1 MGKIVDEET
10 FAREEFQSKYFMS
23 EKKIQQLHSECED
36 LKKRIEEIE
45 RKRHQQNIDFEE
57 LSDTFEELRRSNDS
71 LHGLKIKMETELELL
86 HADFEEQSLH
96 LRIADEKFIQSSQE
110 QKKLEDDLQ
119 CERQNMV
126 NEETM
131 RKNAELKLRELEIK
145 FENDSLA
152 ISCTGRK
159 MVEKLENKIKSLEDN
174 LEQEKRK
181 CRDYH
186 KMSKQME
193 RNYKDMNTNIFKR
206 KETLKN

>member
-1 MGKIVDEET
+1 MYSILFFNFIT
-10 FAREEFQSKYFMS
+10 NLFLQ
-23 EKKIQQLHSECED
+23 
-36 LKKRIEEIE
+36 
-45 RKRHQQNIDFEE
+45 
-57 LSDTFEELRRSNDS
+57 
-71 LHGLKIKMETELELL
+71 
-86 HADFEEQSLH
+86 ADFEEQNLH
-96 LRIADEKFIQSSQE
+96 LRIADEKFLKSSQE

-131 RKNAELKLRELEIK
+131 RKNAEMKLRELEIK

-152 ISCTGRK
+152 ISCNGRK

-193 RNYKDMNTNIFKR
+193 RNYKDMEYQYLQEKR
-206 KETLKN
+206 NFEKLEVYFIYYF